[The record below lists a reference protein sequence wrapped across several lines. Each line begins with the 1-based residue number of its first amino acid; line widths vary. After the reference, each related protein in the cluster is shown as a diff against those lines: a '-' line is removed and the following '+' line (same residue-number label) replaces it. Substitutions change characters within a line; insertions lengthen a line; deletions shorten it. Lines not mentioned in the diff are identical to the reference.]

1 MPGSDIVVIGG
12 VNTDYVIR
20 GERLPSRG
28 ETLQGEVFQEGPGGK
43 GANQAVAIARLGC
56 RVELI
61 ARLGEDGRGEAI
73 RRQLAAEGVD
83 VTRIQRDG
91 HAATGVALIM
101 VDHSGQKQI
110 LTASGANQR
119 LTEADIHNVKDRVQS
134 ARVLLAQLEVPVP
147 AVTLGLRLAR
157 AAGVKTVLDPAP
169 AVPLSPDILQL
180 VDVIRPNASE
190 AETLTGVPVRDRNS
204 AAAAARIL
212 LERGVG
218 AAIVQAGEAG
228 DLLVTAEE
236 ERFFPRFSVESVDA
250 TGAGDPLPPRSRPDW
265 RKGVRSPRPP
275 SWGARPPPSPQPGSA
290 RRRVFLIA
298 RSCCTSWRRRRRKLV
313 RDPGGKAHEPRCV
326 GNGLGRGGACPRL
339 CQTSWSGAGPPAQS
353 GGATDARSRSLPERM
368 DQRPGRAG

>member
-250 TGAGDPLPPRSRPDW
+250 TGAGDAFAAALATGLEEGRPLTE
-265 RKGVRSPRPP
+265 
-275 SWGARPPPSPQPGSA
+275 AAELGSA
-290 RRRVFLIA
+290 AAALATTRLGAQAGLPHRTELLHFLEEEASEAGEGPRREG
-298 RSCCTSWRRRRRKLV
+298 S
-313 RDPGGKAHEPRCV
+313 
-326 GNGLGRGGACPRL
+326 
-339 CQTSWSGAGPPAQS
+339 
-353 GGATDARSRSLPERM
+353 
-368 DQRPGRAG
+368 

>member
-1 MPGSDIVVIGG
+1 MPGPDVVVIGG

-20 GERLPSRG
+20 GERLPHRG

-83 VTRIQRDG
+83 VTRIQRDR

-101 VDHSGQKQI
+101 VDRSGEKQI
-110 LTASGANQR
+110 LTAPGANQR
-119 LTEADIHNVKDRVQS
+119 LTEADIHNVKERVQS
-134 ARVLLAQLEVPVP
+134 ARVLLTQLEVPVP

-157 AAGVKTVLDPAP
+157 AVGAKTVLDPAP

-190 AETLTGVPVRDRNS
+190 AETLTGVPVRDRSS

-212 LERGVG
+212 LDRGVG
-218 AAIVQAGEAG
+218 AAIVQAGKAG
-228 DLLVTAEE
+228 DLLLTPGE
-236 ERFFPRFSVESVDA
+236 ERFLPRFSVESVDA
-250 TGAGDPLPPRSRPDW
+250 TGAGDAFAAALATGLAEGRPLTE
-265 RKGVRSPRPP
+265 
-275 SWGARPPPSPQPGSA
+275 AAELGSA
-290 RRRVFLIA
+290 AAALATTKLGAQAGLPHRAELLHFLEEA
-298 RSCCTSWRRRRRKLV
+298 A
-313 RDPGGKAHEPRCV
+313 PE
-326 GNGLGRGGACPRL
+326 
-339 CQTSWSGAGPPAQS
+339 AGEAPMREGS
-353 GGATDARSRSLPERM
+353 
-368 DQRPGRAG
+368 